1 MIIINYFAKI
11 NPKTYGKLMINIIN
25 TKHGFKG
32 PKVTLLY
39 QFDK

>member
-1 MIIINYFAKI
+1 MNYLAKL
-11 NPKTYGKLMINIIN
+11 NPKKIYGKLMINIIN